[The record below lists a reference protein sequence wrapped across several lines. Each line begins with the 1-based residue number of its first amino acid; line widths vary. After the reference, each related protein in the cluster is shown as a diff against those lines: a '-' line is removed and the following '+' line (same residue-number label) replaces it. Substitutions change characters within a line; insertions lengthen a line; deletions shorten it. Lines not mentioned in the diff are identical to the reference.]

1 MILTVQVPIIILV
14 TMEFFQS
21 LFRVLKDKGLQKA
34 YVHGEEEAPAS
45 SHRTSPQ
52 FKVTVFPL

>member
-1 MILTVQVPIIILV
+1 MAQAQKCGCL
-14 TMEFFQS
+14 FHFSQS
-21 LFRVLKDKGLQKA
+21 LFRVLKDKGLQKV

>member
-52 FKVTVFPL
+52 CS

>member
-1 MILTVQVPIIILV
+1 MF
-14 TMEFFQS
+14 MERKKRLLPVIEHLHS
-21 LFRVLKDKGLQKA
+21 VLKDKGLQKV